1 MKSESEKNRRSST
14 SRIVDIT
21 ETLGTSQGRTRQVVV
36 EGGKRLGVVRRCV
49 DERVLQG
56 KKKGEKEEDRN
67 MTGFTNGMEKKKRKR
82 RTKRQ
87 A

>member
-36 EGGKRLGVVRRCV
+36 EGGETTGS
-49 DERVLQG
+49 G
-56 KKKGEKEEDRN
+56 KEMCG
-67 MTGFTNGMEKKKRKR
+67 
-82 RTKRQ
+82 
-87 A
+87 